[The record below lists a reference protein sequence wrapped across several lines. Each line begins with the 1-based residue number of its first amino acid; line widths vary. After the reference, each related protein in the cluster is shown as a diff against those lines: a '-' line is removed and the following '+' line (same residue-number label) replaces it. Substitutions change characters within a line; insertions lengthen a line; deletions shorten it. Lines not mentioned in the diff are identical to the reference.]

1 VLGGFLSWMQERRSS
16 VFVVA
21 TANDIQRLPPELLR
35 KGRFDEIFFVDLPGT
50 EARCQLFALYLGKRG
65 QAVDKFDIEP
75 LAAASDGFSGAEI
88 EQAVVSALYGAFS
101 SQGELS
107 TDAILDELSRTRP
120 LSHVMGEQLD
130 ALRAWARDR
139 TVPAAGRPASP
150 ARQLSAAR

>member
-1 VLGGFLSWMQERRSS
+1 
-16 VFVVA
+16 
-21 TANDIQRLPPELLR
+21 LR

-150 ARQLSAAR
+150 ARQLSVAR